1 MSLQE
6 IKKQKTALKAI
17 EAIKRIQDGKPNLR
31 KLLNRDNLKLN
42 QHTVEQEAGLSV
54 GALKHHDDILTMI
67 SDINLMGCEQEKTT
81 GTQTDIYLL
90 KQEIIKL
97 KAQKKAAIT
106 GKKDAIALKKSYA
119 EQLPVGKQLSQY
131 DFSEVK
137 GVTAQQLE
145 QKISKLDWLRQGHNL
160 ILFGASG
167 LGKTHLAAAIG
178 HGLIAQSKRVKFTN
192 STALVQQL
200 QKAREALN
208 LNETLKKLDKYEL
221 LILDDIGYVKKSDS
235 ESQVLFELIAHRYER
250 NSLLITTNQAFSEW
264 DSIFGDNMMTVA
276 AIDRLVHHADIY
288 KIEGDSYRRKEALK
302 LNQKNRPS

>member
-1 MSLQE
+1 MANIQSLP
-6 IKKQKTALKAI
+6 L
-17 EAIKRIQDGKPNLR
+17 
-31 KLLNRDNLKLN
+31 
-42 QHTVEQEAGLSV
+42 
-54 GALKHHDDILTMI
+54 
-67 SDINLMGCEQEKTT
+67 
-81 GTQTDIYLL
+81 LL
-90 KQEIIKL
+90 KEL
-97 KAQKKAAIT
+97 RLT
-106 GKKDAIALKKSYA
+106 AIAKAWSDLAEKSIKEAWEPAQFLAELCELETNHRYENRLKRLLKES
-119 EQLPVGKQLSQY
+119 QLPTGKQLSQY
-131 DFSEVK
+131 DFSEVE

-145 QKISKLDWLRQGHNL
+145 QKITKLDWLRQGHNL

-178 HGLIAQSKRVKFTN
+178 HGLIAQSKRVKFTS

-200 QKAREALN
+200 QKAREALS
-208 LNETLKKLDKYEL
+208 LDEALKKLDKYEL

-288 KIEGDSYRRKEALK
+288 KIEGDSYRRKQALK
-302 LNQKNRPS
+302 LNQKTGQVN